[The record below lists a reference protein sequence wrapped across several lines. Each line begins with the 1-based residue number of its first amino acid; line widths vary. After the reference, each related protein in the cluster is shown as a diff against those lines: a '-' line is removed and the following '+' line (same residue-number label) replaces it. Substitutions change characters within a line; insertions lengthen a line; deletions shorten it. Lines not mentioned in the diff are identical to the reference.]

1 MAEKTENVGNA
12 KAAFQAGKII
22 KGAMT
27 SGLVGASVATA
38 SDPKASLAIVK
49 KILIAAIVMLMIPV
63 LITSAIPSS
72 ILNLISIDQTTT
84 DVSSSEVFK
93 IKYDDF
99 LTGFQE
105 ALSDDLKDD
114 VTCKDFKA
122 NVCVLIAYYSIWNDQ
137 RILRVSGNQLTS
149 DFKKR
154 IKKADLL
161 DIDKKKK
168 VATYRGDDAFAK
180 FLKLSDEDIQFGKA
194 QGRALAAVI
203 GIENNGVVTI
213 DLSSV
218 MDEDGGEYLG
228 VSGAGKTYKLS
239 NSDYNLLCQIVAQEC
254 STNYDGALA
263 VVSHMCNLAEY
274 GSYKGKG
281 LMGTAK
287 GGWYAAYTSG
297 AYKSRHPA
305 NFVKRAVKDA
315 INGKRNIP
323 PYVLEFWTA
332 GYKSKN
338 WNYSSG
344 ERFYKTIGD
353 NDYYY
358 NIKDKKRLKQQTKA
372 YEAALSGGGYSGAVV
387 YYNQGDSPWGN
398 HRFRGPNGTNKIRTA
413 GCGPT
418 SMAICIST
426 ITGKKVTPI
435 QTCDWAAK
443 QGHYHQGAGWD
454 HSTPAAIAKHW
465 NLKCQG
471 LGYNKSNLK
480 KALKQGKMIVAIMAP
495 GHFTK
500 GGHYIVLYGL
510 SKDGKKLQVADCGGR
525 ARNGWWNVDTVFNE
539 ARSDAGANGPF
550 WAINK

>member
-1 MAEKTENVGNA
+1 MAEKTEKVGNA
-12 KAAFQAGKII
+12 RAAVQAAKIL
-22 KGAMT
+22 KGAA
-27 SGLVGASVATA
+27 SGGLAGAAVATV
-38 SDPKASLAIVK
+38 SDSKASMALVK
-49 KILIAAIVMLMIPV
+49 KILITAIVILMFPI
-63 LITSAIPSS
+63 IIASSIPSS
-72 ILNLISIDQTTT
+72 IINLISIDQTADT
-84 DVSSSEVFK
+84 SSTEVFQS
-93 IKYDDF
+93 KYDEF

-105 ALSDDLKDD
+105 ALSDDLSSD
-114 VTCKDFKA
+114 VTCKEFKA
-122 NVCVLIAYYSIWNDQ
+122 NVCVLISYYSIWKDKK
-137 RILRVSGNQLTS
+137 IIPVSTDKLVS
-149 DFKKR
+149 DFKKQV
-154 IKKADLL
+154 KKADLL
-161 DIDKKKK
+161 QIDHKKNT
-168 VATYRGDDAFAK
+168 ATYRGDNAFAK
-180 FLKLSDEDIQFGKA
+180 YLKLSKDEIELGKA
-194 QGRALAAVI
+194 QGSVLASLL
-203 GIENNGVVTI
+203 GLKNNGEVTI
-213 DLSSV
+213 DISSV
-218 MDEDGGEYLG
+218 SDADGGEYLG

-239 NSDYNLLCQIVAQEC
+239 NSDYELLCKIVAQEC
-254 STNYDGALA
+254 SVNYDGSLA

-274 GSYKGKG
+274 GSYRGKG

-287 GGWYAAYTSG
+287 SGWYAAYTSG
-297 AYKSRHPA
+297 AYKNRHPA
-305 NFVKRAVKDA
+305 SFVKRAVKDA
-315 INGKRNIP
+315 INGKRNLP

-332 GYKSKN
+332 GYKPKT

-358 NIKDKKRLKQQTKA
+358 NIKDKTRLSKQTKA
-372 YEAALSGGGYSGAVV
+372 YEAALAGGGYSGAVV

-398 HRFRGPNGTNKIRTA
+398 HRFSGPGGSNKIRPA

-443 QGHYHQGAGWD
+443 QGYYQQGAGWE

-480 KALKQGKMIVAIMAP
+480 KALKEGKMVVAIMAP

-510 SKDGKKLQVADCGGR
+510 SKDGSKLQVADCGGR

-539 ARSDAGANGPF
+539 ARSGAGANGPF
-550 WAINK
+550 WAISK

>member
-1 MAEKTENVGNA
+1 MAEKTEKVGNA
-12 KAAFQAGKII
+12 KAAVQAAKII
-22 KGAMT
+22 QGA
-27 SGLVGASVATA
+27 ATA
-38 SDPKASLAIVK
+38 GLPGAAIATISDPKASFALVK
-49 KILIAAIVMLMIPV
+49 KILIAVTVIIMLPTI
-63 LITSAIPSS
+63 IISSIPSS
-72 ILNLISIDQTTT
+72 IINLISIDQTQ
-84 DVSSSEVFK
+84 DSSSSQVFES
-93 IKYDDF
+93 KYDEF

-105 ALSDDLKDD
+105 TLSDDLSEDIE
-114 VTCKDFKA
+114 CREFKA
-122 NVCVLIAYYSIWNDQ
+122 NVCVLISYYSIWKDKK
-137 RILRVSGNQLTS
+137 IIPISSSKLVS

-161 DIDKKKK
+161 QINKKKK
-168 VATYRGDDAFAK
+168 TATYRGDDAFAK
-180 FLKLSDEDIQFGKA
+180 YLKLSDDEIELGKA
-194 QGRALAAVI
+194 QGSVLASI
-203 GIENNGVVTI
+203 IDLKNNGKITI

-218 MDEDGGEYLG
+218 LDEDGGEYLG

-239 NSDYNLLCQIVAQEC
+239 KSDYELLCKIVAQEC
-254 STNYDGALA
+254 SENYDGSLA

-274 GSYKGKG
+274 GSYRGKG

-287 GGWYAAYTSG
+287 SGWYSAYTSG
-297 AYKSRHPA
+297 AYKKRHPA
-305 NFVKRAVKDA
+305 AFVKRAVKDA
-315 INGKRNIP
+315 INGKRNLP

-344 ERFYKTIGD
+344 ERYYKRIGD

-358 NIKDKKRLKQQTKA
+358 NIKDKKRLKKQTKA

-387 YYNQGDSPWGN
+387 YYNQGDSPWAS
-398 HRFRGPNGTNKIRTA
+398 HTFHGPHGSNNIQAA

-426 ITGKKVTPI
+426 LTDKKVTPI
-435 QTCDWAAK
+435 QTCDWGAK
-443 QGHYHQGAGWD
+443 HGYYIKGSGWD

-480 KALKQGKMIVAIMAP
+480 KALKQGKMIVAIMGP

-500 GGHYIVLYGL
+500 HGHYIVLYGL

-525 ARNGWWNVDTVFNE
+525 ARNGWWNVDTVFSE
-539 ARSDAGANGPF
+539 ARSNASANGPF
-550 WAINK
+550 WAISK

>member
-1 MAEKTENVGNA
+1 MAEKTGKVGNA
-12 KAAFQAGKII
+12 KAAVQAAKIL
-22 KGAMT
+22 KGAAT
-27 SGLVGASVATA
+27 GGLAGAAVATV
-38 SDPKASLAIVK
+38 SDPKASMALVK
-49 KILIAAIVMLMIPV
+49 KILITAIVILMFPI
-63 LITSAIPSS
+63 IIASSIPSS
-72 ILNLISIDQTTT
+72 IINLISIDQTADT
-84 DVSSSEVFK
+84 SSTEVFQT
-93 IKYDDF
+93 KYDEF

-105 ALSDDLKDD
+105 ALSDDLSDD
-114 VTCKDFKA
+114 VTCKEFKA
-122 NVCVLIAYYSIWNDQ
+122 NVCVLISYYSIWKDKKIIPISNDK
-137 RILRVSGNQLTS
+137 LVS

-161 DIDKKKK
+161 QVNKKKK
-168 VATYRGDDAFAK
+168 TATYRGDTAFAK
-180 FLKLSDEDIQFGKA
+180 YLKLSKDEIELGKA
-194 QGRALAAVI
+194 QGSVLATI
-203 GIENNGVVTI
+203 LGLKNNGEVTI

-218 MDEDGGEYLG
+218 TDEDGGEYLG

-239 NSDYNLLCQIVAQEC
+239 NSDYNVLCKIVAQEC

-274 GSYKGKG
+274 GSYRGKG

-297 AYKSRHPA
+297 AYKKRHPA

-315 INGKRNIP
+315 INGKRNLP

-358 NIKDKKRLKQQTKA
+358 NIKDKKRLKKQTKA

-387 YYNQGDSPWGN
+387 YYNQGDSPWGG
-398 HRFRGPNGTNKIRTA
+398 HRFSGPGGSNKIKPA

-465 NLKCQG
+465 HLKCQG

-510 SKDGKKLQVADCGGR
+510 SKNGKKLQVADCGGR

-539 ARSDAGANGPF
+539 ARSNAGANGPF
-550 WAINK
+550 WAISK

>member
-1 MAEKTENVGNA
+1 MAEKTEKVGNA
-12 KAAFQAGKII
+12 KAAVQAAKII
-22 KGAMT
+22 QGA
-27 SGLVGASVATA
+27 ATA
-38 SDPKASLAIVK
+38 GLPGAAIATISDPKASFALVK
-49 KILIAAIVMLMIPV
+49 KILIAVTVIIMLPTI
-63 LITSAIPSS
+63 IISSIPSS
-72 ILNLISIDQTTT
+72 IINLISIDQTQ
-84 DVSSSEVFK
+84 DSSSSQVFK
-93 IKYDDF
+93 SKYDEF

-105 ALSDDLKDD
+105 ALSDDLSEDIE
-114 VTCKDFKA
+114 CREFKA
-122 NVCVLIAYYSIWNDQ
+122 NVCVLISYYSIWKDKK
-137 RILRVSGNQLTS
+137 IIPISSSKLVS

-161 DIDKKKK
+161 QINKKKK
-168 VATYRGDDAFAK
+168 TATYRGDDAFARY
-180 FLKLSDEDIQFGKA
+180 LKLSDDEIELGKA
-194 QGRALAAVI
+194 QGSVLASI
-203 GIENNGVVTI
+203 IDLKNNGEITI

-218 MDEDGGEYLG
+218 LDEDGGEYLG

-239 NSDYNLLCQIVAQEC
+239 KSNYELLCKIVAQEC
-254 STNYDGALA
+254 SENYDGSLA
-263 VVSHMCNLAEY
+263 VISHMCNLAEY
-274 GSYKGKG
+274 GSYRGKG

-287 GGWYAAYTSG
+287 SGWYSAYTSG
-297 AYKSRHPA
+297 AYKKRHPA
-305 NFVKRAVKDA
+305 AFVKRAVKDA
-315 INGKRNIP
+315 INGKRNLP

-344 ERFYKTIGD
+344 ERYYKRIGD

-358 NIKDKKRLKQQTKA
+358 NIKDKKRLKKQTKA

-387 YYNQGDSPWGN
+387 YYNQGDSPWGK
-398 HRFRGPNGTNKIRTA
+398 HRFRGPYGTNKIKPA

-480 KALKQGKMIVAIMAP
+480 KALKQGKLIVAIMSP

-539 ARSDAGANGPF
+539 ARSNAGANGPF
-550 WAINK
+550 WAISK